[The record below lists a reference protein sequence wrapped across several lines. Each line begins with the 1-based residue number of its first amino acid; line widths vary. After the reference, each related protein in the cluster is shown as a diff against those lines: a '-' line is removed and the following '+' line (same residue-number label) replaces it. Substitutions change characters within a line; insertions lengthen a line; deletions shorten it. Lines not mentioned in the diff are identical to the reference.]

1 TYIHPSTISNQTY
14 LRHFLPNKNP
24 TVLNS
29 PLLLRRT
36 PNSLSRSTSTAAD
49 SSAPFLPHPP
59 SSTNTAPTPSTNL
72 YLSLTIHLSHIK
84 SPTPTMGNCGTREES
99 AVAVSNAQV
108 QHQTSSSS
116 SSAMKSSLE
125 RKPPYHSRSISDLS
139 DPSSTPRYFDDAAGK
154 NALLLYTNVIAFT
167 LFELETITKSFRS
180 DYILGEGGFGTV
192 YKGYIDENVRVG
204 LKSLPVAVKVLNK
217 EGLQGHREW
226 LTEVNFLGQL
236 RHPNLVKLIGYCCE
250 DDHRLLVYEF
260 MFRGSLENHL
270 FRKAAVP
277 LSWATRMMIALGAAK
292 GLAFLHNAERP
303 VIYRDFKT
311 SNILLDSDHTAKL
324 SDFGLAKAGPQG
336 DETHVST
343 RVMGTYGYAAP
354 EYVMTG
360 HLTAR
365 SDVYSFGVVLLELL
379 TGRKSVDKTRPS
391 REQSL
396 VDWARPKLNDK
407 RKLLQIIDPRLENQY
422 SVRAAQKACSLAYYC
437 LSQNPKARPLMSDV
451 VETLEPLQCSS
462 EALKTGFTGG
472 GGAGVFG
479 VGGMVDYRTRRRYAS
494 NVGPGSSCRSPN
506 PNITSPAGP
515 VACRVR

>member
-1 TYIHPSTISNQTY
+1 MQGFSVA
-14 LRHFLPNKNP
+14 NKN
-24 TVLNS
+24 VGAEKKHS
-29 PLLLRRT
+29 H
-36 PNSLSRSTSTAAD
+36 SRST
-49 SSAPFLPHPP
+49 
-59 SSTNTAPTPSTNL
+59 
-72 YLSLTIHLSHIK
+72 
-84 SPTPTMGNCGTREES
+84 
-99 AVAVSNAQV
+99 
-108 QHQTSSSS
+108 
-116 SSAMKSSLE
+116 
-125 RKPPYHSRSISDLS
+125 SDLS
-139 DPSSTPRYFDDAAGK
+139 DPSTPRDVEDFRK
-154 NALLLYTNVIAFT
+154 NVVLYTHVIAFT

-270 FRKAAVP
+270 FRHSETTVP
-277 LSWATRMMIALGAAK
+277 LSWSTRMMIALGAAK

-311 SNILLDSDHTAKL
+311 SNILLDSDYTAKL

-391 REQSL
+391 KEQNL

-407 RKLLQIIDPRLENQY
+407 RKMLQIIDPRLENQY

-451 VETLEPLQCSS
+451 VETLEPLQCSGIAN
-462 EALKTGFTGG
+462 EASSSSLS
-472 GGAGVFG
+472 GVGVPFG
-479 VGGMVDYRTRRRYAS
+479 VGRVPEFQLHHRFAGNLGTA
-494 NVGPGSSCRSPN
+494 VGCRSPN
-506 PNITSPAGP
+506 PNCSPGGP
-515 VACRVR
+515 APCRVR

>member
-1 TYIHPSTISNQTY
+1 
-14 LRHFLPNKNP
+14 
-24 TVLNS
+24 
-29 PLLLRRT
+29 
-36 PNSLSRSTSTAAD
+36 
-49 SSAPFLPHPP
+49 
-59 SSTNTAPTPSTNL
+59 
-72 YLSLTIHLSHIK
+72 
-84 SPTPTMGNCGTREES
+84 MGNCGTREES
-99 AVAVSNAQV
+99 AVVSNAQV
-108 QHQTSSSS
+108 QQLHHAASLGA
-116 SSAMKSSLE
+116 SA
-125 RKPPYHSRSISDLS
+125 RSQNAGSEKKHGHGHGHGHRHNLSECASDLS
-139 DPSSTPRYFDDAAGK
+139 EACSTPRG
-154 NALLLYTNVIAFT
+154 NSSSNTHVISFT
-167 LFELETITKSFRS
+167 LYELETITKSFRG

-270 FRKAAVP
+270 FRKATVP
-277 LSWATRMMIALGAAK
+277 LSWATRMMIAFGAAK

-311 SNILLDSDHTAKL
+311 SNILLDSDYTAKL

-379 TGRKSVDKTRPS
+379 TGRKSVDKTRPGK
-391 REQSL
+391 EQSL

-451 VETLEPLQCSS
+451 VETLEPLQSS
-462 EALKTGFTGG
+462 RVS
-472 GGAGVFG
+472 AGEVSLSGSNSVTAGPFA
-479 VGGMVDYRTRRRYAS
+479 MNKISDYRMRQRFS
-494 NVGPGSSCRSPN
+494 NNVGPGATCRSPN
-506 PNITSPAGP
+506 PNCSPGAP
-515 VACRVR
+515 AALRVR

>member
-1 TYIHPSTISNQTY
+1 
-14 LRHFLPNKNP
+14 
-24 TVLNS
+24 
-29 PLLLRRT
+29 
-36 PNSLSRSTSTAAD
+36 
-49 SSAPFLPHPP
+49 
-59 SSTNTAPTPSTNL
+59 
-72 YLSLTIHLSHIK
+72 
-84 SPTPTMGNCGTREES
+84 MGNCGTREES
-99 AVAVSNAQV
+99 AVVTNAQGWGFA
-108 QHQTSSSS
+108 SSRCFNIQQLSTLASS
-116 SSAMKSSLE
+116 VKNGGGE
-125 RKPPYHSRSISDLS
+125 RKQNHSRSISDLS
-139 DPSSTPRYFDDAAGK
+139 DPSTPRNFEDARK
-154 NALLLYTNVIAFT
+154 NAVLYTHVIAFT

-217 EGLQGHREW
+217 EGHQGHREW

-270 FRKAAVP
+270 FRKATVP
-277 LSWATRMMIALGAAK
+277 LSWGTRMMIALGAAK

-311 SNILLDSDHTAKL
+311 SNILLDSDYAAKL

-379 TGRKSVDKTRPS
+379 TGRRSVDKTRPS
-391 REQSL
+391 REQNL

-451 VETLEPLQCSS
+451 VETLEPLQSCNEPSDS
-462 EALKTGFTGG
+462 AGG
-472 GGAGVFG
+472 PFA
-479 VGGMVDYRTRRRYAS
+479 MTRIPEHRMRHRFS
-494 NVGPGSSCRSPN
+494 NNVGPGVVCRSPN
-506 PNITSPAGP
+506 PNLSPGGP
-515 VACRVR
+515 AACRVR

>member
-1 TYIHPSTISNQTY
+1 
-14 LRHFLPNKNP
+14 
-24 TVLNS
+24 
-29 PLLLRRT
+29 
-36 PNSLSRSTSTAAD
+36 
-49 SSAPFLPHPP
+49 
-59 SSTNTAPTPSTNL
+59 
-72 YLSLTIHLSHIK
+72 
-84 SPTPTMGNCGTREES
+84 MGNCGTREES
-99 AVAVSNAQV
+99 AVVSHAQV
-108 QHQTSSSS
+108 HQLHLLTSLQAAAATNGNSRNGHGGALEKKQQHSSN
-116 SSAMKSSLE
+116 
-125 RKPPYHSRSISDLS
+125 RSVSDVS
-139 DPSSTPRYFDDAAGK
+139 DPSSTPRLMGVEEDSRENVG
-154 NALLLYTNVIAFT
+154 LYTDVIAFT
-167 LFELETITKSFRS
+167 LYELETITKSFRS

-270 FRKAAVP
+270 FRKAVVP
-277 LSWATRMMIALGAAK
+277 LSWSTRMMIALGAAK

-311 SNILLDSDHTAKL
+311 SNILLDSDYTTKL

-379 TGRKSVDKTRPS
+379 TGRRSVDKTRPS
-391 REQSL
+391 KEQNL

-407 RKLLQIIDPRLENQY
+407 RKLLQIIDPRLESQY
-422 SVRAAQKACSLAYYC
+422 SIRAAQKACSLAYYC

-451 VETLEPLQCSS
+451 VETLEPLQSI
-462 EALKTGFTGG
+462 GD
-472 GGAGVFG
+472 G
-479 VGGMVDYRTRRRYAS
+479 VGEMSSTSSSLPVSAFRSKRTTQFTTRGMSDYPIRQRCHD
-494 NVGPGSSCRSPN
+494 NVSAAASCRSPN
-506 PNITSPAGP
+506 PNCSPSVPAP
-515 VACRVR
+515 CRVR

>member
-1 TYIHPSTISNQTY
+1 
-14 LRHFLPNKNP
+14 
-24 TVLNS
+24 
-29 PLLLRRT
+29 
-36 PNSLSRSTSTAAD
+36 
-49 SSAPFLPHPP
+49 
-59 SSTNTAPTPSTNL
+59 
-72 YLSLTIHLSHIK
+72 
-84 SPTPTMGNCGTREES
+84 MGNCGTREES
-99 AVAVSNAQV
+99 AVVSDAHHQV
-108 QHQTSSSS
+108 KQLQVISGKHQG
-116 SSAMKSSLE
+116 LE
-125 RKPPYHSRSISDLS
+125 RKHSRSISDLS
-139 DPSSTPRYFDDAAGK
+139 DPSTPRNNVNVIEDLR
-154 NALLLYTNVIAFT
+154 NNSLLYTHVIAFT

-270 FRKAAVP
+270 FRKTSAP
-277 LSWATRMMIALGAAK
+277 LLWATRMMIALGAAK

-311 SNILLDSDHTAKL
+311 SNILLDSDYTAKL

-379 TGRKSVDKTRPS
+379 TGKKSVDKTRPS
-391 REQSL
+391 KEQSL

-407 RKLLQIIDPRLENQY
+407 RKLLQIIDPRLDGQY
-422 SVRAAQKACSLAYYC
+422 SVRNAQKACSLAYYC

-451 VETLEPLQCSS
+451 VETLEPLQASSSCSNEVS
-462 EALKTGFTGG
+462 SISPIIARHLVTGTHQMHHKFVQTV
-472 GGAGVFG
+472 GAGAG
-479 VGGMVDYRTRRRYAS
+479 
-494 NVGPGSSCRSPN
+494 CRSAN
-506 PNITSPAGP
+506 PNCSPGQPA
-515 VACRVR
+515 ALRVR

>member
-1 TYIHPSTISNQTY
+1 
-14 LRHFLPNKNP
+14 
-24 TVLNS
+24 
-29 PLLLRRT
+29 
-36 PNSLSRSTSTAAD
+36 
-49 SSAPFLPHPP
+49 
-59 SSTNTAPTPSTNL
+59 
-72 YLSLTIHLSHIK
+72 
-84 SPTPTMGNCGTREES
+84 MGNCGTREEAA
-99 AVAVSNAQV
+99 AVVTHAQV
-108 QHQTSSSS
+108 QQLHLFPVPV
-116 SSAMKSSLE
+116 KSTPSE
-125 RKPPYHSRSISDLS
+125 KKHHRSFSDLS
-139 DPSSTPRYFDDAAGK
+139 DPCTPRTIEDSR
-154 NALLLYTNVIAFT
+154 NISLYTNLIAFT

-217 EGLQGHREW
+217 DGHQGHREW
-226 LTEVNFLGQL
+226 RTEVNFLGQL

-270 FRKAAVP
+270 FRKTAAP

-311 SNILLDSDHTAKL
+311 SNILLDSDYTAKL
-324 SDFGLAKAGPQG
+324 SDFGLAKVGPQG

-379 TGRKSVDKTRPS
+379 TGRKAVDKTRPS
-391 REQSL
+391 KEQSL

-407 RKLLQIIDPRLENQY
+407 RKMLQIIDPRLDSQY

-451 VETLEPLQCSS
+451 VETLEPLQGSG
-462 EALKTGFTGG
+462 TNQGY
-472 GGAGVFG
+472 VQPM
-479 VGGMVDYRTRRRYAS
+479 VGIPDYRIHRRLTGNNATCR
-494 NVGPGSSCRSPN
+494 PTSSPKCS
-506 PNITSPAGP
+506 AGAVP
-515 VACRVR
+515 ACRVR

>member
-1 TYIHPSTISNQTY
+1 
-14 LRHFLPNKNP
+14 
-24 TVLNS
+24 
-29 PLLLRRT
+29 
-36 PNSLSRSTSTAAD
+36 
-49 SSAPFLPHPP
+49 
-59 SSTNTAPTPSTNL
+59 
-72 YLSLTIHLSHIK
+72 
-84 SPTPTMGNCGTREES
+84 MGNCGTKEES
-99 AVAVSNAQV
+99 AVVSNAHAQV
-108 QHQTSSSS
+108 QLHTPSPLPAKNPTS
-116 SSAMKSSLE
+116 E
-125 RKPPYHSRSISDLS
+125 RKHSRSISDLS
-139 DPSSTPRYFDDAAGK
+139 DSSTPQSIENFRK
-154 NALLLYTNVIAFT
+154 NAVLYTNVIAFT
-167 LFELETITKSFRS
+167 LYELETITKSFRS

-204 LKSLPVAVKVLNK
+204 LKCLPVAVKVLNK

-270 FRKAAVP
+270 FRKASSS
-277 LSWATRMMIALGAAK
+277 LSWSTRMMIAFGAAK

-311 SNILLDSDHTAKL
+311 SNILLDSHGFGKLPAWLQDYTAKL

-379 TGRKSVDKTRPS
+379 TGRKSVDKTRPNK
-391 REQSL
+391 EQNL
-396 VDWARPKLNDK
+396 VDWARSKLNDK
-407 RKLLQIIDPRLENQY
+407 RKLFQIIDPRLENQY
-422 SVRAAQKACSLAYYC
+422 PVRAAQKACSLAYYC
-437 LSQNPKARPLMSDV
+437 LSHNPKARPLMSDV
-451 VETLEPLQCSS
+451 VETLEPLQGGTDGPNEVWPSFLSS
-462 EALKTGFTGG
+462 DTITGG
-472 GGAGVFG
+472 GAFPMRGVP
-479 VGGMVDYRTRRRYAS
+479 DYRTPQRFTK
-494 NVGPGSSCRSPN
+494 NVGPGGMCRSPN
-506 PNITSPAGP
+506 PHYSPGGP
-515 VACRVR
+515 VVHVR

>member
-1 TYIHPSTISNQTY
+1 
-14 LRHFLPNKNP
+14 
-24 TVLNS
+24 
-29 PLLLRRT
+29 
-36 PNSLSRSTSTAAD
+36 
-49 SSAPFLPHPP
+49 
-59 SSTNTAPTPSTNL
+59 
-72 YLSLTIHLSHIK
+72 
-84 SPTPTMGNCGTREES
+84 MGNCGTRDQS
-99 AVAVSNAQV
+99 VVVTNAQV
-108 QHQTSSSS
+108 QQQLHLLSSSVDVKNGAS
-116 SSAMKSSLE
+116 EKKHVQSL
-125 RKPPYHSRSISDLS
+125 SDMS
-139 DPSSTPRYFDDAAGK
+139 DPSSTPCNFEDSRK
-154 NALLLYTNVIAFT
+154 NSILYTHVIAFT
-167 LFELETITKSFRS
+167 LYELETITKSFRS

-270 FRKAAVP
+270 FRKATVP
-277 LSWATRMMIALGAAK
+277 LSWSKRMMIALGAAK

-311 SNILLDSDHTAKL
+311 SNILLDSDYMAKL

-336 DETHVST
+336 DKTHVST

-391 REQSL
+391 KEQSL

-422 SVRAAQKACSLAYYC
+422 SARAAQKACSLAYYC

-451 VETLEPLQCSS
+451 VETLEPLQCSNDCS
-462 EALKTGFTGG
+462 AEVSSSLFSPSLKIGG
-472 GGAGVFG
+472 GTFAMDGIP
-479 VGGMVDYRTRRRYAS
+479 DYRMHHRFVS

-506 PNITSPAGP
+506 PNCSPGGGP
-515 VACRVR
+515 TACRVR

>member
-1 TYIHPSTISNQTY
+1 
-14 LRHFLPNKNP
+14 
-24 TVLNS
+24 
-29 PLLLRRT
+29 
-36 PNSLSRSTSTAAD
+36 
-49 SSAPFLPHPP
+49 
-59 SSTNTAPTPSTNL
+59 
-72 YLSLTIHLSHIK
+72 
-84 SPTPTMGNCGTREES
+84 MGNCGTREEA
-99 AVAVSNAQV
+99 AVVSDAHHQV
-108 QHQTSSSS
+108 KQLQVISGKHQGLD
-116 SSAMKSSLE
+116 K
-125 RKPPYHSRSISDLS
+125 KHSRSISDLS
-139 DPSSTPRYFDDAAGK
+139 DPSTPRNNLNVIEDLR
-154 NALLLYTNVIAFT
+154 NNSLLYTHVIAFT

-270 FRKAAVP
+270 FRKTSAP
-277 LSWATRMMIALGAAK
+277 LSWPTRMMIALGAAK

-311 SNILLDSDHTAKL
+311 SNILLDSDYTAKL

-379 TGRKSVDKTRPS
+379 TGKKSVDKTRPS
-391 REQSL
+391 KEQSL

-407 RKLLQIIDPRLENQY
+407 RKLLQIIDPRLESQY
-422 SVRAAQKACSLAYYC
+422 SVRGAQKACSLAYYC

-451 VETLEPLQCSS
+451 VETLEPLQTSSSSSCSNEVVS
-462 EALKTGFTGG
+462 SSISPIIGRHHLLTGNYQMHHKFVQTV
-472 GGAGVFG
+472 GAGAG
-479 VGGMVDYRTRRRYAS
+479 
-494 NVGPGSSCRSPN
+494 CRSAN
-506 PNITSPAGP
+506 PNCSPGQP
-515 VACRVR
+515 PACRVR

>member
-1 TYIHPSTISNQTY
+1 
-14 LRHFLPNKNP
+14 
-24 TVLNS
+24 
-29 PLLLRRT
+29 
-36 PNSLSRSTSTAAD
+36 
-49 SSAPFLPHPP
+49 
-59 SSTNTAPTPSTNL
+59 
-72 YLSLTIHLSHIK
+72 
-84 SPTPTMGNCGTREES
+84 MGNCGTREES
-99 AVAVSNAQV
+99 AVVSTAHQV
-108 QHQTSSSS
+108 QQQLQVL
-116 SSAMKSSLE
+116 SLST
-125 RKPPYHSRSISDLS
+125 RNPDKKHSRSTSDLS
-139 DPSSTPRYFDDAAGK
+139 SDPSTPRNFEDLRK
-154 NALLLYTNVIAFT
+154 NALRYTHVIAFT

-270 FRKAAVP
+270 FRKATVP
-277 LSWATRMMIALGAAK
+277 LSWSTRMMIALGAAK

-311 SNILLDSDHTAKL
+311 SNILLDSDYMAKL

-391 REQSL
+391 KEQSL

-407 RKLLQIIDPRLENQY
+407 RKMLQIIDPRLECQY

-451 VETLEPLQCSS
+451 VETLEPLQSSGGSSGNEVSLSSSSSTSTHPTVFLCSGGNS
-462 EALKTGFTGG
+462 PFVSGRIPDYHRMQRSRFG
-472 GGAGVFG
+472 GGAVVGTG
-479 VGGMVDYRTRRRYAS
+479 VGCG
-494 NVGPGSSCRSPN
+494 SPN
-506 PNITSPAGP
+506 PSCSPT
-515 VACRVR
+515 CRVR

>member
-1 TYIHPSTISNQTY
+1 
-14 LRHFLPNKNP
+14 
-24 TVLNS
+24 
-29 PLLLRRT
+29 
-36 PNSLSRSTSTAAD
+36 
-49 SSAPFLPHPP
+49 
-59 SSTNTAPTPSTNL
+59 
-72 YLSLTIHLSHIK
+72 
-84 SPTPTMGNCGTREES
+84 MGNCGTREES
-99 AVAVSNAQV
+99 AVVSNAQV
-108 QHQTSSSS
+108 QQLH
-116 SSAMKSSLE
+116 MSSLTA
-125 RKPPYHSRSISDLS
+125 KNAANDKKHNRSVSDLS
-139 DPSSTPRYFDDAAGK
+139 DISTPRHNFEDVRK
-154 NALLLYTNVIAFT
+154 NTLLYTHVIAFT
-167 LFELETITKSFRS
+167 LYELETITKSFRS

-226 LTEVNFLGQL
+226 LTEINFLGQL

-270 FRKAAVP
+270 FRKATVP

-311 SNILLDSDHTAKL
+311 SNILLDSDYTAKL

-379 TGRKSVDKTRPS
+379 TGRKSVDKTRPG

-422 SVRAAQKACSLAYYC
+422 SVKAAQKACSLAYYC

-451 VETLEPLQCSS
+451 VETLEPLQSCSDGAEVS
-462 EALKTGFTGG
+462 SLGSTAGG
-472 GGAGVFG
+472 GGPFAMSGIS
-479 VGGMVDYRTRRRYAS
+479 DYRMRQRFS
-494 NVGPGSSCRSPN
+494 NNVGPGASCWSPN
-506 PNITSPAGP
+506 PNCSPGAP
-515 VACRVR
+515 AACRVR

>member
-1 TYIHPSTISNQTY
+1 
-14 LRHFLPNKNP
+14 
-24 TVLNS
+24 
-29 PLLLRRT
+29 
-36 PNSLSRSTSTAAD
+36 
-49 SSAPFLPHPP
+49 
-59 SSTNTAPTPSTNL
+59 
-72 YLSLTIHLSHIK
+72 
-84 SPTPTMGNCGTREES
+84 MGNCGTREES
-99 AVAVSNAQV
+99 AVVSTAHRQV
-108 QHQTSSSS
+108 EQQFQGL
-116 SSAMKSSLE
+116 SAG
-125 RKPPYHSRSISDLS
+125 SRNGGAEKKHMSGRSTSDLS
-139 DPSSTPRYFDDAAGK
+139 DPSTPRNLDDFRK
-154 NALLLYTNVIAFT
+154 NVVLYTHVIAFT

-270 FRKAAVP
+270 FRKVNVP
-277 LSWATRMMIALGAAK
+277 LSWSKRMMIALGAAK

-311 SNILLDSDHTAKL
+311 SNILLDSDYTAKL

-343 RVMGTYGYAAP
+343 RIMGTYGYAAP

-379 TGRKSVDKTRPS
+379 TGRKSVDKSRPS
-391 REQSL
+391 KEQNL

-407 RKLLQIIDPRLENQY
+407 RRMLQIIDPGLENQY

-437 LSQNPKARPLMSDV
+437 LNQNPKARPLMSDV
-451 VETLEPLQCSS
+451 VESLEPLQCSGSGS
-462 EALKTGFTGG
+462 ETSSSAFSSSV
-472 GGAGVFG
+472 GVAFS
-479 VGGMVDYRTRRRYAS
+479 VGRVPEFQLHHRFARTPVA
-494 NVGPGSSCRSPN
+494 CRSPN
-506 PNITSPAGP
+506 PNCSPGGLAP
-515 VACRVR
+515 PPCRVR

>member
-1 TYIHPSTISNQTY
+1 
-14 LRHFLPNKNP
+14 
-24 TVLNS
+24 
-29 PLLLRRT
+29 
-36 PNSLSRSTSTAAD
+36 
-49 SSAPFLPHPP
+49 
-59 SSTNTAPTPSTNL
+59 
-72 YLSLTIHLSHIK
+72 
-84 SPTPTMGNCGTREES
+84 MGNCGTREES
-99 AVAVSNAQV
+99 AVVSDAHHQV
-108 QHQTSSSS
+108 NQLQVISG
-116 SSAMKSSLE
+116 KNQGLE
-125 RKPPYHSRSISDLS
+125 KKHSRSISDLS
-139 DPSSTPRYFDDAAGK
+139 DPSTPRNNVNVIEDLR
-154 NALLLYTNVIAFT
+154 NNSLLYTHVIAFT

-270 FRKAAVP
+270 FRKTSAP
-277 LSWATRMMIALGAAK
+277 LSWSTRMMIALGAAK

-311 SNILLDSDHTAKL
+311 SNILLDSDYTAKL

-379 TGRKSVDKTRPS
+379 TGKKSVDKTRPS
-391 REQSL
+391 KEQSL

-407 RKLLQIIDPRLENQY
+407 RKLLQIIDPRLEGEY
-422 SVRAAQKACSLAYYC
+422 SVRGAQKACSLAYYC

-451 VETLEPLQCSS
+451 VETLEPLQSSSSSCSNEVS
-462 EALKTGFTGG
+462 LASSLIGVGRPLVIGNPAYQMHHKFVQTV
-472 GGAGVFG
+472 GAGAG
-479 VGGMVDYRTRRRYAS
+479 
-494 NVGPGSSCRSPN
+494 CRSAN
-506 PNITSPAGP
+506 PSCSPGP
-515 VACRVR
+515 ACRVR

>member
-1 TYIHPSTISNQTY
+1 
-14 LRHFLPNKNP
+14 
-24 TVLNS
+24 
-29 PLLLRRT
+29 
-36 PNSLSRSTSTAAD
+36 
-49 SSAPFLPHPP
+49 
-59 SSTNTAPTPSTNL
+59 
-72 YLSLTIHLSHIK
+72 
-84 SPTPTMGNCGTREES
+84 MGNCGTREDS
-99 AVAVSNAQV
+99 AVSAAHAQV
-108 QHQTSSSS
+108 QQLQMFPVNMKNTTSEKKHYRTFSD
-116 SSAMKSSLE
+116 
-125 RKPPYHSRSISDLS
+125 ISDS
-139 DPSSTPRYFDDAAGK
+139 AIPRNIEDSRNIAI
-154 NALLLYTNVIAFT
+154 YTNVIAFT

-180 DYILGEGGFGTV
+180 DYVLGEGGFGTV

-217 EGLQGHREW
+217 DGLQGHREW

-260 MFRGSLENHL
+260 MYRGSLENHL
-270 FRKAAVP
+270 FRKTAAP
-277 LSWATRMMIALGAAK
+277 LSWSTRMMIALGAAK

-311 SNILLDSDHTAKL
+311 SNILVDSDYTAKL
-324 SDFGLAKAGPQG
+324 SDFGLAKAGPEG

-379 TGRKSVDKTRPS
+379 TGRKSVDKTRPGK
-391 REQSL
+391 EQSL

-407 RKLLQIIDPRLENQY
+407 RKLLQLIDPRLEDQY
-422 SVRAAQKACSLAYYC
+422 SVRAAQKACSLANYC

-451 VETLEPLQCSS
+451 VETLEPLQGSS
-462 EALKTGFTGG
+462 EPNEGSALPLPNPRIHHRRFPGN
-472 GGAGVFG
+472 
-479 VGGMVDYRTRRRYAS
+479 GMGCRS
-494 NVGPGSSCRSPN
+494 NPSSSCSP
-506 PNITSPAGP
+506 GP
-515 VACRVR
+515 VPACRVR

>member
-1 TYIHPSTISNQTY
+1 
-14 LRHFLPNKNP
+14 
-24 TVLNS
+24 
-29 PLLLRRT
+29 
-36 PNSLSRSTSTAAD
+36 
-49 SSAPFLPHPP
+49 
-59 SSTNTAPTPSTNL
+59 
-72 YLSLTIHLSHIK
+72 
-84 SPTPTMGNCGTREES
+84 MGNCGTREES
-99 AVAVSNAQV
+99 AVVANAQV
-108 QHQTSSSS
+108 HHQIQHQHSSN
-116 SSAMKSSLE
+116 
-125 RKPPYHSRSISDLS
+125 RSVSDLG
-139 DPSSTPRYFDDAAGK
+139 DHPSATPRVMFTEEDSRNNVG
-154 NALLLYTNVIAFT
+154 LYTDVIAFT
-167 LFELETITKSFRS
+167 LYELETITKSFRS

-270 FRKAAVP
+270 FRKAIVP
-277 LSWATRMMIALGAAK
+277 LSWSTRMMIALGAAK

-311 SNILLDSDHTAKL
+311 SNILLDSDYTAKL

-379 TGRKSVDKTRPS
+379 TGRRSVDKTRPS
-391 REQSL
+391 KEQNL

-422 SVRAAQKACSLAYYC
+422 SIRAAQKACSLAYYC

-451 VETLEPLQCSS
+451 VETLEPLQSS
-462 EALKTGFTGG
+462 GDAVREISSVPVTFRSKRAAQFPMR
-472 GGAGVFG
+472 
-479 VGGMVDYRTRRRYAS
+479 GMPEY
-494 NVGPGSSCRSPN
+494 PCRSAN
-506 PNITSPAGP
+506 PNCSPSGP
-515 VACRVR
+515 APCRVR